1 MEENSVIYYNDFE
14 ECNFDKKEE
23 LEKFIEGELK
33 EFIEG
38 ELKEFIEEEQKKFNK
53 EKTKNIIMHI
63 GLSYKNYPFI
73 LIIDSDGNTLFYV
86 FNGVSYYY
94 PDLVIQ
100 QIEEQIKKD
109 EGICI

>member
-1 MEENSVIYYNDFE
+1 MEENLVIDYDDFE
-14 ECNFDKKEE
+14 ECNFDKKE
-23 LEKFIEGELK
+23 
-33 EFIEG
+33 

-73 LIIDSDGNTLFYV
+73 LIIDSDGNILFYV

>member
-1 MEENSVIYYNDFE
+1 MEENLVIDYDDFE

-23 LEKFIEGELK
+23 LE

-73 LIIDSDGNTLFYV
+73 LIIDSDGNILFYV

-94 PDLVIQ
+94 PDFVIQ

-109 EGICI
+109 EVICI